1 MFKPVCRDIGT
12 FSNLDVLQQSMV
24 SESLHSTYMREGY
37 EYAAKGS
44 SALWPRL
51 CFSFRSVA
59 HYSSW
64 GVFSLLTK
72 VLVHFFHIVLGKY
85 FFSYCVFHT
94 QECRS
99 SYMYSW
105 DIIKA
110 TMGLRFMSMKNN
122 DITRC
127 EGNLSL

>member
-1 MFKPVCRDIGT
+1 MFKPVFRDIGT

-44 SALWPRL
+44 SALCPRL

-72 VLVHFFHIVLGKY
+72 FLVHFFFHIVLGKY
-85 FFSYCVFHT
+85 FFHIVYFIH
-94 QECRS
+94 
-99 SYMYSW
+99 
-105 DIIKA
+105 
-110 TMGLRFMSMKNN
+110 KNV
-122 DITRC
+122 DRHICTP
-127 EGNLSL
+127 GT